1 MDKKEELFRKLDKRY
16 EDHQATK
23 ERNREARGEAESK
36 SVLENLNDWTSK
48 IETKIEAEIQKKDTD
63 NAQSILD
70 EISDDMQKL
79 DSYFVEYSPTLT
91 KFDTKKVQQ
100 TILDLRSNFNEL
112 QDHLVPKKKFGFK
125 GNKKKEYQNATK
137 KVVSQNV
144 DQVDKAEK
152 SQEFGFTIK
161 DKSGETII
169 IDSSNVRSGSHTVE
183 ISVFFCHPDFT

>member
-100 TILDLRSNFNEL
+100 TILDLRSNFNDL

-144 DQVDKAEK
+144 DQDDKAEK

-161 DKSGETII
+161 DKTNETII
-169 IDSSNVRSGSHTVE
+169 IDSLNVRSGQYLFKKRNNF
-183 ISVFFCHPDFT
+183 IL